1 MIPKE
6 RFKSLKTDL
15 VKIFLYVLLILFI
28 ALIINF
34 YFMLQVPKPQII
46 IIFDDGPPAEI
57 EREPIII
64 RFINYIVS
72 FFIGD
77 WGYSDLYGDSVLEI
91 LRSSFPRMIEI
102 MILPLV
108 TGYSLGKLLKAS
120 LPNHNR
126 MRNIFKVLG
135 VIGIVTPI
143 FLFGV
148 YLQHIFIRILPVNK
162 WGGHTAPI
170 VTGFLILDSIIAGE
184 WYLVIQIAVYYI
196 FPTLF
201 LTIIITIVTARK
213 TITNPTKSTQIDSI
227 FSNSLQTGI
236 IFSLIFT
243 YYILVDSTFHLGGFS
258 YPLLTALRIP
268 DFYILQGCMFI
279 IIILFVIS
287 IFLSNIIFTLKE
299 PSEMGIN
306 KELKKKKTDK
316 KKVTNLKEQVA
327 QLKKFFIRRLK
338 SPVSLVGASILI
350 FLIIIVSFPHLITPY
365 RLSDIIPPNFGDD
378 QYAPPSKEHPLGTA
392 QYGYDLLALVIWG
405 MKDLLTSGGWI
416 IVIGLLG
423 GIPFGILAS
432 KYNRSD
438 KLIVMSVM
446 SLFFIFPGIVI
457 TMLMLRITDM
467 DHSVQVF
474 TIGVLLIP
482 FITSKIANTKPE
494 FINMFRE
501 LIIYIPGLLFFVII
515 VYSSVSLFGFSSYS
529 TPQLGYIIYRVYRMS
544 TYLDKYWVVFWPGLA
559 IGIINTGLVLLY
571 LGFNP
576 RNPKI
581 R

>member
-1 MIPKE
+1 MIPKK
-6 RFKSLKTDL
+6 RFKRLKTSF
-15 VKIFLYVLLILFI
+15 VKIFLYAILILFI

-34 YFMLQVPKPQII
+34 YFMLQVPKPYI
-46 IIFDDGPPAEI
+46 IIFDNGPLYEI

-72 FFIGD
+72 FFTGD
-77 WGYSDLYGDSVLEI
+77 WGYTYLHGDPVNGI
-91 LRSSFPRMIEI
+91 LRSSFPRMIET

-108 TGYSLGKLLKAS
+108 IGFSLGKLLKRV
-120 LPNHNR
+120 LLNHNR
-126 MRNIFKVLG
+126 MRRTFKVFG
-135 VIGIVTPI
+135 MISIAIPI

-148 YLQHIFIRILPVNK
+148 YLQHIFIRILPVDK
-162 WGGHTAPI
+162 WEGHTAPL

-184 WYLVIQIAVYYI
+184 WELVIQIAVYYI

-201 LTIIITIVTARK
+201 LIILITIVTARK
-213 TITNPTKSTQIDSI
+213 TITNPSQSTQNDSI

-243 YYILVDSTFHLGGFS
+243 YYILVDTSFLLRGFS
-258 YPLLTALRIP
+258 FTLLTALLIP
-268 DFYILQGCMFI
+268 DFYLLQGCMFI

-287 IFLSNIIFTLKE
+287 IFLSNIIFTLKS
-299 PSEMGIN
+299 PSKMDIN
-306 KELKKKKTDK
+306 KELKEKKTEK
-316 KKVTNLKEQVA
+316 KAVTNLREQAA
-327 QLKKFFIRRLK
+327 QLKKFFIIRLK
-338 SPVSLVGASILI
+338 SPVSLVGVSILI

-365 RLSDIIPPNFGDD
+365 NLSDIIPPGFGYDP
-378 QYAPPSKEHPLGTA
+378 YAPPSKEHPLGTA
-392 QYGYDLLALVIWG
+392 HYGYDLLALVIWG

-457 TMLMLRITDM
+457 TMLMSIITDM
-467 DHSVQVF
+467 DHSVEVF
-474 TIGVLLIP
+474 TIGILLIP
-482 FITSKIANTKPE
+482 FFARKVANTKPE
-494 FINMFRE
+494 FINTFKE
-501 LIIYIPGLLFFVII
+501 LIIYIPGVLFFVIF
-515 VYSSVSLFGFSSYS
+515 VYSTVSFFGFSSYS
-529 TPQLGYIIYRVYRMS
+529 TPQLGYIVYRVYRMS
-544 TYLDKYWVVFWPGLA
+544 TFLDKYWVVFWPGLA
-559 IGIINTGLVLLY
+559 IGIINAGLVLLY